1 MLQEGDNVVVI
12 KEETFDKIKIYGF
25 GEIDEIINVDG
36 SLIYVVKL
44 DESDGGYVIETDN
57 VVSTA
62 DWVEYVDERDARV
75 IRVKYEA

>member
-44 DESDGGYVIETDN
+44 DESAGGYAIETDN

-62 DWVEYVDERDARV
+62 DWVEYVDEHDAKV

>member
-36 SLIYVVKL
+36 SFIYVVKL

-62 DWVEYVDERDARV
+62 DWVEYVDERDAKV